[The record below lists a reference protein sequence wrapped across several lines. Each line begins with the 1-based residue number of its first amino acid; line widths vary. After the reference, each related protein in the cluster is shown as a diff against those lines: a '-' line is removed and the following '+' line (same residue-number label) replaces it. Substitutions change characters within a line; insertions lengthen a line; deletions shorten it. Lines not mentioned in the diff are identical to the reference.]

1 MEACQMTLNQRFSVV
16 ALLLLGFNSAAAS
29 DAAFLEAVAQVES
42 GQNRKAV
49 GKAGERGMYQVNKA
63 AWDDASAR
71 LKAEGHY
78 AFPWSKWRDA
88 TAQDMVAASHLR
100 WIRANFHRLGMT
112 DPTPEQLALV
122 WNVGWTAAR
131 SRDFRANDYALRV
144 ANLFRLS
151 PVSR

>member
-1 MEACQMTLNQRFSVV
+1 MKPTLRPFSIV

-49 GKAGERGMYQVNKA
+49 GKAGERGMYQVNKD

-88 TAQDMVAASHLR
+88 TAQDMIAASHLR
-100 WIRANFHRLGMT
+100 WIRSNFHRIGMT
-112 DPTPEQLALV
+112 NPTPEQLALV

>member
-1 MEACQMTLNQRFSVV
+1 MTLNQRFSVV
-16 ALLLLGFNSAAAS
+16 ALLLLGLSAEAKS
-29 DAAFLEAVAQVES
+29 DAAFLSAVAEVES
-42 GQNRKAV
+42 GHNRKAI
-49 GKAGERGMYQVNKA
+49 GKAGERGMYQVGKE

-71 LKAEGHY
+71 LKAQGHY

-100 WIRANFHRLGMT
+100 WIRSNFHRIGMT
-112 DPTPEQLALV
+112 NPTPEQMALV

-131 SRDFRANDYALRV
+131 ERAFRPNDYAFRV

-151 PVSR
+151 PTLR

>member
-1 MEACQMTLNQRFSVV
+1 
-16 ALLLLGFNSAAAS
+16 
-29 DAAFLEAVAQVES
+29 
-42 GQNRKAV
+42 
-49 GKAGERGMYQVNKA
+49 MYQVNKA

-122 WNVGWTAAR
+122 WNVGWSGAV
-131 SRDFRANDYALRV
+131 SRKFMPNEYAKRV

-151 PVSR
+151 SRKPR

>member
-1 MEACQMTLNQRFSVV
+1 MHKPMRPFSIV
-16 ALLLLGFNSAAAS
+16 ALLLLGFNAAAA
-29 DAAFLEAVAQVES
+29 DEATLLECIAVVES

-49 GKAGERGMYQVNKA
+49 GKAGERGMYQVGKA

-100 WIRANFHRLGMT
+100 WIRSNFYRIGMT

-122 WNVGWTAAR
+122 WNVGWTNAR
-131 SRDFRANDYALRV
+131 SRDFRANDYAFRV
-144 ANLFRLS
+144 ANLFRSQKVLT
-151 PVSR
+151 R

>member
-1 MEACQMTLNQRFSVV
+1 MTLNQRFSVV
-16 ALLLLGFNSAAAS
+16 ALLLLGLNAQAKT

-42 GQNRKAV
+42 GHNRKAI
-49 GKAGERGMYQVNKA
+49 GKAGERGMYQVGKE

-100 WIRANFHRLGMT
+100 WIRSNFHRIGMT
-112 DPTPEQLALV
+112 NPTPEQLALV
-122 WNVGWTAAR
+122 WNVGWTNAR
-131 SRDFRANDYALRV
+131 ERAFRPNDYAFRV

-151 PVSR
+151 PTLR

>member
-1 MEACQMTLNQRFSVV
+1 MTLNQRFSVV
-16 ALLLLGFNSAAAS
+16 ALLLLGLSAQAKS
-29 DAAFLEAVAQVES
+29 DAAFLSAVAEVES
-42 GQNRKAV
+42 GHNRKAI
-49 GKAGERGMYQVNKA
+49 GKAGERGMYQVGKE

-100 WIRANFHRLGMT
+100 WIRSNFHRIGMT

-122 WNVGWTAAR
+122 WNVGWTNAR
-131 SRDFRANDYALRV
+131 ERAFRPNDYAFRV

-151 PVSR
+151 PTLR

>member
-1 MEACQMTLNQRFSVV
+1 MHKPMRPFSIV
-16 ALLLLGFNSAAAS
+16 ALFLLGFNSAAAS
-29 DAAFLEAVAQVES
+29 DATFLEAIAQVES
-42 GQNRKAV
+42 GQNRKAI
-49 GKAGERGMYQVNKA
+49 GKAGERGMYQVGKA

-122 WNVGWTAAR
+122 WNLGWTAAR
-131 SRDFRANDYALRV
+131 SQGFRANGYAFRV

-151 PVSR
+151 LAKPR

>member
-1 MEACQMTLNQRFSVV
+1 MTLNQRFSVV

-100 WIRANFHRLGMT
+100 WIRANFHRIGMT
-112 DPTPEQLALV
+112 DPTPEELALV

>member
-1 MEACQMTLNQRFSVV
+1 MSRPFSIV

-100 WIRANFHRLGMT
+100 WIRSNFHRIGMT
-112 DPTPEQLALV
+112 NPTPEQLALV

>member
-1 MEACQMTLNQRFSVV
+1 MRPFSIV
-16 ALLLLGFNSAAAS
+16 ALLLLGFNAAA
-29 DAAFLEAVAQVES
+29 AAEATLLECIAVVES

-49 GKAGERGMYQVNKA
+49 GKAGERGMYQVGKA

-78 AFPWSKWRDA
+78 FFPWSKWRDA
-88 TAQDMVAASHLR
+88 TAQDMIAASHLR
-100 WIRANFHRLGMT
+100 WIRSNFHRIGMT
-112 DPTPEQLALV
+112 NPTPEQMALV

-131 SRDFRANDYALRV
+131 ERAFRPNDYAFRV

-151 PVSR
+151 PHPR

>member
-1 MEACQMTLNQRFSVV
+1 MSRPFSIV

-122 WNVGWTAAR
+122 WNVGWTGAV
-131 SRDFRANDYALRV
+131 SRKFMPNEYAKRV

-151 PVSR
+151 SRKPR

>member
-1 MEACQMTLNQRFSVV
+1 MTINQRFSVV
-16 ALLLLGFNSAAAS
+16 ALLLLGLSAQAKS
-29 DAAFLEAVAQVES
+29 DAAFLSAVAQVES
-42 GQNRKAV
+42 GHNRKAI
-49 GKAGERGMYQVNKA
+49 GAAGERGMYQVGKE

-88 TAQDMVAASHLR
+88 TAQDMIAASHLR
-100 WIRANFHRLGMT
+100 WIRSNFHRIGMT
-112 DPTPEQLALV
+112 NPTPEQMALV

-131 SRDFRANDYALRV
+131 QRAFRPNDYAFRV

-151 PVSR
+151 PHPR